1 MTKSIDFAAL
11 KKKSQ
16 DNILVLP
23 EENKTNM
30 RQSFFADWI
39 PNNLQREEPGLK
51 KLNSYMIAMAGEIS
65 HNTVQLQN
73 NNNADFNDVDLSE

>member
-23 EENKTNM
+23 EENKSNM
-30 RQSFFADWI
+30 R
-39 PNNLQREEPGLK
+39 
-51 KLNSYMIAMAGEIS
+51 
-65 HNTVQLQN
+65 
-73 NNNADFNDVDLSE
+73 